1 MNQTGYLTHLY
12 RVVRIGMHVMYA
24 VFLAGMVYPWASK
37 KFGVR
42 LIRHWSAGM
51 MNVLN
56 IQVHVSGRVPDSFA
70 QNVMMVANHISWL
83 DIYAL
88 NAVSPARFV
97 SKSEVRDWPVA
108 GWLAYKTGTFFIDR
122 SKRHDTARVNHEVS
136 AALKD
141 GGCVAVFPEGT
152 TSDGTLLR
160 PFHASLLQ
168 PAVTSQSQV
177 WPVAIRYLHEDGS
190 INTAPAYT
198 GEISFGTSLAQILNQ
213 AVIHVELI
221 FLKPMPVHE
230 KSRRELAQQSEQLI
244 ASALNLAALDKES
257 GKPAD
262 LPAAPPTTDLP
273 TDSHYPAR

>member
-1 MNQTGYLTHLY
+1 MNQTGYLTHVY
-12 RVVRIGMHVMYA
+12 RVVRIGIHVLYA
-24 VFLAGMVYPWASK
+24 VFLAGMVYPWVSK
-37 KFGVR
+37 KSGVQ
-42 LIRHWSAGM
+42 LVRHWSAGM
-51 MNVLN
+51 MNILN
-56 IQVHVSGRVPDSFA
+56 IQVHVSGSVPDSSA
-70 QNVMMVANHISWL
+70 KNVMVVANHISWL

-88 NAVSPARFV
+88 NAVFPARFV

-168 PAVTSQSQV
+168 PAVNSQSQV

-198 GEISFGTSLAQILNQ
+198 GDISFGASLAQILNQ

-221 FLKPMPVHE
+221 FLNPITAHE
-230 KSRRELAQQSEQLI
+230 KSRRELAQQSERLI
-244 ASALNLAALDKES
+244 ANVLNLAAPDKES
-257 GKPAD
+257 GIPAG
-262 LPAAPPTTDLP
+262 LPDALPIAGLP
-273 TDSHYPAR
+273 TDSHCPAQ